1 MRKAEGR
8 GVTFQ
13 KEEQEMKQAR
23 KRGALLAGAMLL
35 LVLLA
40 VGGAL
45 WFRGRPTKIL
55 LATDLHY
62 LSPELNDHGACFEK
76 TILNGDGKALAYIDE
91 LTDAFVE
98 QVIRE
103 KPAALILS
111 GDLTLNGEKQS
122 HLDLAEKLRQ
132 ITEAGI
138 PVLVIPGNH
147 DLNSGYAVRFTGKT
161 YEPVE
166 NLKPAQFDEV
176 YAEFGYNGASAR
188 DEESLSYVFPLN
200 DELRVLMVDVN
211 TLGSEGVLEPETLDW
226 VKAQLEDARQAGA
239 RVIAVSHQNL
249 LAHSEQISAGFV
261 MGGAEKLLALY
272 EEYDVICNLS
282 GHIHMQH
289 TAKSENGFF
298 EAATGSLAVSP
309 NQYARLMVRPH
320 RMDYQT
326 VPVDVSGWAKEQ
338 GSTDENL
345 LDFSTYSADF
355 FRQVNR
361 GKVIGWLQKEEK
373 GEEMADFFAQVNL
386 DYFQGRPDRYDR
398 EDPMFDVW
406 QESGAFYADYVE
418 SMRQEPAVNHN
429 QATVEY

>member
-1 MRKAEGR
+1 
-8 GVTFQ
+8 
-13 KEEQEMKQAR
+13 MKQAA
-23 KRGALLAGAMLL
+23 KRRVLLAVAALL
-35 LVLLA
+35 LVLA
-40 VGGAL
+40 VAGVLGYQN
-45 WFRGRPTKIL
+45 RPTKIL
-55 LATDLHY
+55 VATDIHY
-62 LSPELNDHGACFEK
+62 LSPALNDHGACFEK

-122 HLDLAEKLRQ
+122 HLDLAQKLRS
-132 ITEAGI
+132 ITDCGI
-138 PVLVIPGNH
+138 PVLALPGNH

-188 DEESLSYVFPLN
+188 DEASRSYVFPLS

-211 TLGSEGVLEPETLDW
+211 TIGNEGVLKPETLDW
-226 VKAQLEDARQAGA
+226 VKTQLEEARQAGA
-239 RVIAVSHQNL
+239 RVLAVSHQNL
-249 LAHSEQISAGFV
+249 MAHSESISAGFV
-261 MGGAEKLLALY
+261 MGGAEELLALY

-289 TAKSENGFF
+289 TAKSESGFF

-309 NQYARLMVRPH
+309 NQYARLTLRPH
-320 RMDYQT
+320 RLDYQT
-326 VPVDVSGWAKEQ
+326 VPVDVSGWAEKQ

-345 LDFSTYSADF
+345 LDFSAYSADF
-355 FRQVNR
+355 FCQVNR
-361 GKVIGWLQKEEK
+361 GKVIGWLQKEENA
-373 GEEMADFFAQVNL
+373 EEMADFFAQINL
-386 DYFQGRPDRYDR
+386 DYFQGRPNLYDR

-406 QESGAFYADYVE
+406 QQSGAFYGDYVE
-418 SMRQEPAVNHN
+418 SMRREPAVNHN
-429 QATVEY
+429 RATIEY

>member
-1 MRKAEGR
+1 
-8 GVTFQ
+8 
-13 KEEQEMKQAR
+13 MKQAE
-23 KRGALLAGAMLL
+23 KRRVLLAVAALL
-35 LVLLA
+35 LVLVVAGVL
-40 VGGAL
+40 GYQN
-45 WFRGRPTKIL
+45 RPTKIL
-55 LATDLHY
+55 VATDIHY
-62 LSPELNDHGACFEK
+62 LSPSLNDHGACFEK

-122 HLDLAEKLRQ
+122 HLDLAQKLRS
-132 ITEAGI
+132 ITDCGI
-138 PVLVIPGNH
+138 PVLVLPGNH
-147 DLNSGYAVRFTGKT
+147 DLNNGYAVRFTGKT

-176 YAEFGYNGASAR
+176 YAEFGYNGASSR
-188 DEESLSYVFPLN
+188 DEASRSYVFPLS

-211 TLGSEGVLEPETLDW
+211 TIGNEGVLKPETLDW
-226 VKAQLEDARQAGA
+226 VKNQLEEARQAGA
-239 RVIAVSHQNL
+239 RVLAVSHQNL
-249 LAHSEQISAGFV
+249 LAHSESISAGFV
-261 MGGAEKLLALY
+261 MGGAEELLALY

-289 TAKSENGFF
+289 TAKSESGFF

-309 NQYARLMVRPH
+309 NQYARLTLRPH

-326 VPVDVSGWAKEQ
+326 VPVDVSGWAEKQ

-355 FRQVNR
+355 FCQVNR
-361 GKVIGWLQKEEK
+361 GKVIGWLQKEENA
-373 GEEMADFFAQVNL
+373 EEMADFFARINL
-386 DYFQGRPDRYDR
+386 DYFQGRPDLYDR

-406 QESGAFYADYVE
+406 QQSGAFYKDYVE
-418 SMRQEPAVNHN
+418 SMRREPAVNHN
-429 QATVEY
+429 RATIEY

>member
-1 MRKAEGR
+1 
-8 GVTFQ
+8 
-13 KEEQEMKQAR
+13 MKQAG
-23 KRGALLAGAMLL
+23 KRR
-35 LVLLA
+35 VLLA
-40 VGGAL
+40 VAAL
-45 WFRGRPTKIL
+45 LLVVAGVLGYQNRPTKIL
-55 LATDLHY
+55 VATDIHY
-62 LSPELNDHGACFEK
+62 LSPSLNDHGACFEK

-122 HLDLAEKLRQ
+122 HLDLAQKLRS
-132 ITEAGI
+132 IIDCGI
-138 PVLVIPGNH
+138 PVLVLPGNH

-166 NLKPAQFDEV
+166 NLKSARFAEV

-188 DEESLSYVFPLN
+188 DPESLSYVY
-200 DELRVLMVDVN
+200 ELSDRLWVLMVDVN
-211 TLGSEGVLEPETLDW
+211 VPGSEGVLKPETLDW
-226 VKAQLEDARQAGA
+226 VKARLKEARAAGA
-239 RVIAVSHQNL
+239 QVLAVSHQNL
-249 LAHSEQISAGFV
+249 LAHSQQISAGFV
-261 MGGAEKLLALY
+261 MGDAEKLLALY
-272 EEYDVICNLS
+272 EEYGVICNLS

-298 EAATGSLAVSP
+298 EAATGSLAVSA
-309 NQYARLMVRPH
+309 NQYAQLTLRPDRLI
-320 RMDYQT
+320 YQT
-326 VPVDVSGWAKEQ
+326 VPVDISGWAERQ

-345 LDFSTYSADF
+345 LNFAAYSADF
-355 FRQVNR
+355 FWQVNR

-398 EDPMFDVW
+398 EDPIFDVW
-406 QESGAFYADYVE
+406 QESGAFYKDYVE
-418 SMRQEPAVNHN
+418 SMRREPAVNHN
-429 QATVEY
+429 RATIEY

>member
-1 MRKAEGR
+1 MKQRRVRWVLA
-8 GVTFQ
+8 GVTV
-13 KEEQEMKQAR
+13 
-23 KRGALLAGAMLL
+23 LL

-40 VGGAL
+40 VAGVIWHGS
-45 WFRGRPTKIL
+45 RGTKIL

-122 HLDLAEKLRQ
+122 HLDLAQKLRRV
-132 ITEAGI
+132 TEADI

-188 DEESLSYVFPLN
+188 DEESLSYVYPLS

-211 TLGSEGVLEPETLDW
+211 TLGSEGVLEP
-226 VKAQLEDARQAGA
+226 RNAG
-239 RVIAVSHQNL
+239 L
-249 LAHSEQISAGFV
+249 GEGSAG
-261 MGGAEKLLALY
+261 GGPAGG
-272 EEYDVICNLS
+272 CP
-282 GHIHMQH
+282 G
-289 TAKSENGFF
+289 
-298 EAATGSLAVSP
+298 
-309 NQYARLMVRPH
+309 
-320 RMDYQT
+320 
-326 VPVDVSGWAKEQ
+326 
-338 GSTDENL
+338 
-345 LDFSTYSADF
+345 
-355 FRQVNR
+355 
-361 GKVIGWLQKEEK
+361 
-373 GEEMADFFAQVNL
+373 
-386 DYFQGRPDRYDR
+386 DRR
-398 EDPMFDVW
+398 EPP
-406 QESGAFYADYVE
+406 
-418 SMRQEPAVNHN
+418 EPAGP
-429 QATVEY
+429 Q

>member
-1 MRKAEGR
+1 
-8 GVTFQ
+8 
-13 KEEQEMKQAR
+13 MKQAG
-23 KRGALLAGAMLL
+23 KRWALLAAAVL
-35 LVLLA
+35 LLA
-40 VGGAL
+40 VLAAAGVIWYGN
-45 WFRGRPTKIL
+45 RGTKIL
-55 LATDLHY
+55 VATDLHY

-122 HLDLAEKLRQ
+122 HLDLAQKLRR

-138 PVLVIPGNH
+138 PVLALPGNH
-147 DLNSGYAVRFTGKT
+147 DLNSSYAVRFTGKT
-161 YEPVE
+161 YESAE
-166 NLKPAQFDEV
+166 NLKSAQFDEV
-176 YAEFGYNGASAR
+176 YADLGYNGASAR
-188 DEESLSYVFPLN
+188 DEASRSYVFPLS
-200 DELRVLMVDVN
+200 DVLRVLMVDVN
-211 TLGSEGVLEPETLDW
+211 VPGSEGVLKPETLDW
-226 VKAQLEDARQAGA
+226 VKAQLEEARQAGA

-249 LAHSEQISAGFV
+249 LAHSDQISAGFV
-261 MGGAEKLLALY
+261 MGGAEELLALY

-289 TAKSENGFF
+289 TAESENGFF

-309 NQYARLMVRPH
+309 NQYARLTVRPH
-320 RMDYQT
+320 ELDYRT

-338 GSTDENL
+338 GSTDANL
-345 LDFSTYSADF
+345 LDFAAYSADF
-355 FRQVNR
+355 FCQVNR
-361 GKVIGWLQKEEK
+361 GKVIGWLQKEEN

-398 EDPMFDVW
+398 EDPMFEVW

-418 SMRQEPAVNHN
+418 SIRQEPAVNHN
-429 QATVEY
+429 QATLEY

>member
-1 MRKAEGR
+1 
-8 GVTFQ
+8 
-13 KEEQEMKQAR
+13 MKQAA
-23 KRGALLAGAMLL
+23 KRRVLVAVAALL
-35 LVLLA
+35 LVLALA
-40 VGGAL
+40 GVLGYQN
-45 WFRGRPTKIL
+45 RPTKIL
-55 LATDLHY
+55 VATDIHY
-62 LSPELNDHGACFEK
+62 LSPALNDHGACFEK

-122 HLDLAEKLRQ
+122 HLDLAQKLRS
-132 ITEAGI
+132 ITDCGI
-138 PVLVIPGNH
+138 PVLALPGNH

-188 DEESLSYVFPLN
+188 DEASRSYVFPLS

-211 TLGSEGVLEPETLDW
+211 TIGNEGVLKPETLDW
-226 VKAQLEDARQAGA
+226 VKTQLEEARQAGA
-239 RVIAVSHQNL
+239 RVLAVSHQNL
-249 LAHSEQISAGFV
+249 MAHSESISAGFV
-261 MGGAEKLLALY
+261 MGGAEELLALY

-289 TAKSENGFF
+289 TAKSESGFF

-309 NQYARLMVRPH
+309 NQYARLTLRPH
-320 RMDYQT
+320 RLDYQT
-326 VPVDVSGWAKEQ
+326 VPVDVSGWAEKQ

-345 LDFSTYSADF
+345 LDFAAYSADF
-355 FRQVNR
+355 FCQVNR
-361 GKVIGWLQKEEK
+361 GKVIGWLQKEENA
-373 GEEMADFFAQVNL
+373 EEMADFFAQINL
-386 DYFQGRPDRYDR
+386 DYFQGRPDLYDR

-406 QESGAFYADYVE
+406 QQSGAFYGDYVE
-418 SMRQEPAVNHN
+418 SMRREPAVNHN
-429 QATVEY
+429 RATIEY

>member
-1 MRKAEGR
+1 
-8 GVTFQ
+8 
-13 KEEQEMKQAR
+13 MKQAG
-23 KRGALLAGAMLL
+23 KRRVLLAVAALL
-35 LVLLA
+35 LVLVVAGVL
-40 VGGAL
+40 GYQN
-45 WFRGRPTKIL
+45 RPTKIL
-55 LATDLHY
+55 VATDIHY
-62 LSPELNDHGACFEK
+62 LSPALNDHGACFEK

-122 HLDLAEKLRQ
+122 HLDLAQKLRRV
-132 ITEAGI
+132 TGAGI
-138 PVLVIPGNH
+138 PVLVLPGNH

-176 YAEFGYNGASAR
+176 YAEFGYNGASSR
-188 DEESLSYVFPLN
+188 DEASRSYVFPLS

-211 TLGSEGVLEPETLDW
+211 TIGNEGVLKPETLDW
-226 VKAQLEDARQAGA
+226 VKTQLEEARQAGA
-239 RVIAVSHQNL
+239 RVLAVSHQNL
-249 LAHSEQISAGFV
+249 MAHSESISAGFV
-261 MGGAEKLLALY
+261 MGGAEELLALY

-289 TAKSENGFF
+289 TAKSESGFF

-309 NQYARLMVRPH
+309 NQYARLTLRPH

-326 VPVDVSGWAKEQ
+326 VPVDVFGWAEKQ

-355 FRQVNR
+355 FCQVNR
-361 GKVIGWLQKEEK
+361 GKVIGWLQKEENA
-373 GEEMADFFAQVNL
+373 EEMADFFAQINL
-386 DYFQGRPDRYDR
+386 DYFQGRPDLYDR

-406 QESGAFYADYVE
+406 QQSGAFYKDYVE
-418 SMRQEPAVNHN
+418 SMRREPAVNHN
-429 QATVEY
+429 RATIEY

>member
-1 MRKAEGR
+1 MKR
-8 GVTFQ
+8 
-13 KEEQEMKQAR
+13 EE
-23 KRGALLAGAMLL
+23 KRRVLLAVAALL
-35 LVLLA
+35 LVLA
-40 VGGAL
+40 VAGVLGY
-45 WFRGRPTKIL
+45 RSRPTKIL
-55 LATDLHY
+55 VATDIHY
-62 LSPELNDHGACFEK
+62 LSPALNDHGACFEK

-103 KPAALILS
+103 KPGALILS

-122 HLDLAEKLRQ
+122 HLDLAQKLRS
-132 ITEAGI
+132 ITDCGI
-138 PVLVIPGNH
+138 PVLVLPGNH

-166 NLKPAQFDEV
+166 NLKSAQFAEV

-188 DEESLSYVFPLN
+188 DPESLSYVY
-200 DELRVLMVDVN
+200 ELSDRLWMLMVDVN
-211 TLGSEGVLEPETLDW
+211 VPGSEGVLKPETLDW
-226 VKAQLEDARQAGA
+226 VKARLKEARAAGA
-239 RVIAVSHQNL
+239 QVLAVSHQNL
-249 LAHSEQISAGFV
+249 LAHSQQISAGFV
-261 MGGAEKLLALY
+261 MGDAEELLALY
-272 EEYDVICNLS
+272 EEYGVICNLS

-298 EAATGSLAVSP
+298 EAATDSLAVSA
-309 NQYARLMVRPH
+309 NQYAQLTLRPDRLI
-320 RMDYQT
+320 YQT
-326 VPVDVSGWAKEQ
+326 VPVDVSGWAERQ

-345 LDFSTYSADF
+345 LNFAAYSADF

-398 EDPMFDVW
+398 EDPIFDVW
-406 QESGAFYADYVE
+406 QESGAFYKDYVE
-418 SMRQEPAVNHN
+418 SMRREPAVNHN
-429 QATVEY
+429 RATIEY

>member
-1 MRKAEGR
+1 
-8 GVTFQ
+8 
-13 KEEQEMKQAR
+13 MKQAG
-23 KRGALLAGAMLL
+23 KRRVLLAVAALL
-35 LVLLA
+35 LVLVVAGVL
-40 VGGAL
+40 GYQN
-45 WFRGRPTKIL
+45 RPTKIL
-55 LATDLHY
+55 VATDIHY
-62 LSPELNDHGACFEK
+62 LSPSLNDHGACFEK

-122 HLDLAEKLRQ
+122 HLDLAQKLRS
-132 ITEAGI
+132 IIDCGI
-138 PVLVIPGNH
+138 PVLVLPGNH

-166 NLKPAQFDEV
+166 NLKSARFAEV

-188 DEESLSYVFPLN
+188 DPESLSYVY
-200 DELRVLMVDVN
+200 ELSDRLWVLMVDVN
-211 TLGSEGVLEPETLDW
+211 VPGSEGVLKPETLDW
-226 VKAQLEDARQAGA
+226 VKARLKEARAAGA
-239 RVIAVSHQNL
+239 QVLAVSHQNL
-249 LAHSEQISAGFV
+249 LAHSQQISAGFV
-261 MGGAEKLLALY
+261 MGDAEKLLALY
-272 EEYDVICNLS
+272 EEYGVICNLS

-298 EAATGSLAVSP
+298 EAATGSLAVSA
-309 NQYARLMVRPH
+309 NQYAQLTLRPDRLI
-320 RMDYQT
+320 YQT
-326 VPVDVSGWAKEQ
+326 VPVDISGWAERQ

-345 LDFSTYSADF
+345 LNFAAYSADF
-355 FRQVNR
+355 FWQVNR

-398 EDPMFDVW
+398 EDPIFDVW
-406 QESGAFYADYVE
+406 QESGAFYKDYVE
-418 SMRQEPAVNHN
+418 SMRREPAVNHN
-429 QATVEY
+429 RATIEY